1 MKVKL
6 QVVAV
11 SSGQFLVLHRQICIL
26 YVWFL
31 NVILQRDFGAENHV
45 KLQMFLETRLYPNSE

>member
-11 SSGQFLVLHRQICIL
+11 SSGQFLVLHRQICVL
-26 YVWFL
+26 CVWFL
-31 NVILQRDFGAENHV
+31 NVMLQRDFGAENHV
-45 KLQMFLETRLYPNSE
+45 KLQMFL